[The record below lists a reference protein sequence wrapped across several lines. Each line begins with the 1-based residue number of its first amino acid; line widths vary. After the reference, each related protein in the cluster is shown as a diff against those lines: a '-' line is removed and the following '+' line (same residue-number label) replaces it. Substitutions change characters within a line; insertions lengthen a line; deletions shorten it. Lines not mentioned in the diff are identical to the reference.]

1 MRLEVPPLDANLKI
15 TVAIKC
21 SSFKRFPIQIA
32 IPIFQKI
39 LNKNTSELISFAIDE
54 IFTKNSDI
62 IRCAEIDDAVPNEQ
76 TQAAMRDVRAKINLE
91 SITLDQLQRDCDVL

>member
-1 MRLEVPPLDANLKI
+1 MQIITELDRQHIEKLQTLE
-15 TVAIKC
+15 
-21 SSFKRFPIQIA
+21 
-32 IPIFQKI
+32 KI

-54 IFTKNSDI
+54 IFIKNSDI

>member
-1 MRLEVPPLDANLKI
+1 MQIITELDRQHIEKLQTLE
-15 TVAIKC
+15 
-21 SSFKRFPIQIA
+21 
-32 IPIFQKI
+32 KI